1 MTDAER
7 DHAPTADR
15 EYADRLQRLGE
26 KRWKRLLGAQAPYR
40 WNIRRLHLGRTLDV
54 GCGID
59 RNLAHLDGTS
69 VGIDHNPV
77 SVAAARAHG
86 LEAYT
91 VAEFPRCPAAVPRS
105 FDSMLL
111 AHVLEHMSTLD
122 GIALIRTYLSYVKP
136 AGRVCLITPQESGYR
151 SDPTHVRFV
160 DFDGLAELADVVGL
174 RTTRHYSFPLP
185 RSMGRMFR
193 HNEFVQVATLVPPEH
208 P

>member
-1 MTDAER
+1 LTRCSA
-7 DHAPTADR
+7 HASA
-15 EYADRLQRLGE
+15 L
-26 KRWKRLLGAQAPYR
+26 
-40 WNIRRLHLGRTLDV
+40 
-54 GCGID
+54 
-59 RNLAHLDGTS
+59 
-69 VGIDHNPV
+69 
-77 SVAAARAHG
+77 
-86 LEAYT
+86 
-91 VAEFPRCPAAVPRS
+91 
-105 FDSMLL
+105 
-111 AHVLEHMSTLD
+111 STLD

-160 DFDGLAELADVVGL
+160 DFDGLAEMADVVGL